1 MNYIEKLYAVMGK
14 LGKKKTAEN
23 FDMTYP
29 TFLARLKSPGDWRMN
44 DIDVIDRLYNET
56 FGG

>member
-1 MNYIEKLYAVMGK
+1 MGK